1 MSAGSARANRSSA
14 VRHPPPSVRSR
25 SMRSRR
31 VGLWPGGLGLRLE
44 VEVEVSASART
55 EAGARGRESGT
66 AIDARSA
73 VAASRRGAGASVT
86 LRCAGYSERFAVGS
100 RKAALHA
107 CHTAGGPPLRG
118 ELGPAPPPPKSL
130 CPLRELRGLIPL
142 LPPRGVVGRGVM
154 PVCCRTPTTASSYL
168 YSCARREPILGCP
181 SRPRMSLRKPQATRA
196 GLPPGNITQGGLQ
209 ELEQQHRVL
218 VKRAPQLLL
227 DVQRLFPVG
236 GERCLVSARQVEG
249 CGLQG
254 GGGHAR
260 GGEVGPHLAVKKVHP
275 NNRTDEHRIRH
286 QGRAAVNPDGQGV
299 ILGEQPGS
307 SGLRAQHAS
316 ERLEG
321 GDDTRLE
328 DGLFASGHRVVPP
341 RGFLRRRSGLQGLE
355 GEVGDQTPSVG
366 CLSTESQ
373 FGLYPCRRRRPM
385 AGDLSVQTKAVV
397 AAAAASSQVFSV

>member
-1 MSAGSARANRSSA
+1 MSLSLSCRPPKELTMASVGDIGMFPVLTGPAAPPPLGPGASPIAAALCACAVAGSMPKTSVSYGTRPRECATSIMSAGSARANRSSA

-196 GLPPGNITQGGLQ
+196 GLPPGNIT
-209 ELEQQHRVL
+209 
-218 VKRAPQLLL
+218 
-227 DVQRLFPVG
+227 
-236 GERCLVSARQVEG
+236 
-249 CGLQG
+249 
-254 GGGHAR
+254 
-260 GGEVGPHLAVKKVHP
+260 
-275 NNRTDEHRIRH
+275 
-286 QGRAAVNPDGQGV
+286 
-299 ILGEQPGS
+299 
-307 SGLRAQHAS
+307 
-316 ERLEG
+316 
-321 GDDTRLE
+321 
-328 DGLFASGHRVVPP
+328 
-341 RGFLRRRSGLQGLE
+341 RRS
-355 GEVGDQTPSVG
+355 S
-366 CLSTESQ
+366 
-373 FGLYPCRRRRPM
+373 
-385 AGDLSVQTKAVV
+385 
-397 AAAAASSQVFSV
+397 